1 MRGADALKSG
11 FGRFCCL
18 VSYPAAQA
26 DGMQG
31 EVVARR
37 NCKLWLRSAGLYAIV
52 NPDIVGRTPMAV
64 AYIEAR
70 PKGRGEHAPSKGDPT
85 VQLGARPGQT
95 RERQI
100 WCGLGQCRL
109 CSCPAFRGP
118 GNRCEDCGHH
128 YDEHTTSLGLRGRQ
142 SRKPSSTGHGADDV
156 GVNQCPL
163 TYWARG

>member
-1 MRGADALKSG
+1 MRTDALKSG
-11 FGRFCCL
+11 FGRFFCL

-70 PKGRGEHAPSKGDPT
+70 PKGRGEHAPGKGDPT